1 MTDNKPYELERDSRI
16 MSYLPGGK
24 SIGGMIDAV
33 ELTLDELSDDH
44 FETVKALI
52 AKIRAHKFNPEEIGI
67 SGDFTWHIEIG
78 PKHALAQDLTT
89 IFASQSFQV
98 LPSELF
104 QLQDAIKKGL
114 RDAAAQPPKPSL

>member
-1 MTDNKPYELERDSRI
+1 MSDNKPYELECDSRI

-33 ELTLDELSDDH
+33 ELTLDELNDDH
-44 FETVKALI
+44 FETIKALI

-78 PKHALAQDLTT
+78 PKNARAHDLTT
-89 IFASQSFQV
+89 IFASQSFQI

-114 RDAAAQPPKPSL
+114 RDAATQPPKPSL

>member
-1 MTDNKPYELERDSRI
+1 MSDNKPYELERDSRI

-52 AKIRAHKFNPEEIGI
+52 EKIRAHKFNPEERAGRRV
-67 SGDFTWHIEIG
+67 GQRAGGWRAG
-78 PKHALAQDLTT
+78 
-89 IFASQSFQV
+89 V
-98 LPSELF
+98 
-104 QLQDAIKKGL
+104 G
-114 RDAAAQPPKPSL
+114 